1 MSIKKILSI
10 ALLIFIPISIAA
22 EYLHWGSLVV
32 FITSALGII
41 PLAIWLSTATEEVA
55 IVTGP
60 SIGGLLNAV
69 FGNATELIIAIVALK
84 AGLIDIVKASITG
97 TIISNLLLV
106 MGLSMLLGGIRYK
119 EQEFKPIIARVNGST
134 MTLAVIAILLPTMV
148 IYTSNGVEPA
158 AIQNLSLI
166 TAIVLIAVYALT
178 LLFSLKTHSYLY
190 EVGIL
195 ELEDSE
201 NTDES
206 TTHKPNLWLWIGV
219 LVASTVA
226 VAFESEIFVGVVEE
240 TTKGL
245 GLTPLFTGVI
255 LLPIVG
261 GAAEYVTAVGVAMKN
276 NMDLSVSVAMGSS
289 LLVALLVAPVL
300 VIIGIVIHQPMDL
313 NFNPF
318 EVVAVAIAVTIANL
332 ISLDGRSNW
341 LEGVLLLATYIV
353 LAAAFYFGSPESVVI
368 NKPHILDEESI
379 TESRTV
385 VSDTVSTINPGEP
398 RALKRNNIPKITDSD
413 TLEQ

>member
-69 FGNATELIIAIVALK
+69 FGNATELIIAIVALR

-119 EQEFKPIIARVNGST
+119 EQEFKPVIARVNGST

-195 ELEDSE
+195 ELEDAE

-206 TTHKPNLWLWIGV
+206 TAHKLNLWLWLGV

-300 VIIGIVIHQPMDL
+300 VIIGLVIHQPMDL

-353 LAAAFYFGSPESVVI
+353 LAAAFYFHPV
-368 NKPHILDEESI
+368 
-379 TESRTV
+379 T
-385 VSDTVSTINPGEP
+385 
-398 RALKRNNIPKITDSD
+398 
-413 TLEQ
+413 

>member
-22 EYLHWGSLVV
+22 EYLHWGSLTV
-32 FITSALGII
+32 FITSALAII

-60 SIGGLLNAV
+60 SIGGLLNAI

-190 EVGIL
+190 DVGL
-195 ELEDSE
+195 VELESE
-201 NTDES
+201 NSPNTTEES
-206 TTHKPNLWLWIGV
+206 HKPNLWLWVGV
-219 LVASTVA
+219 LVISTIA

-255 LLPIVG
+255 LLPLVG
-261 GAAEYVTAVGVAMKN
+261 GASEYVTAVGVALKN

-300 VIIGIVIHQPMDL
+300 VIIGLVIHQPMDL

-318 EVVAVAIAVTIANL
+318 EVVAVAVAVTIANL

-353 LAAAFYFGSPESVVI
+353 LGAAFYFHP
-368 NKPHILDEESI
+368 I
-379 TESRTV
+379 T
-385 VSDTVSTINPGEP
+385 
-398 RALKRNNIPKITDSD
+398 
-413 TLEQ
+413 